1 MSKAF
6 TTPSVP
12 GRSTI
17 DEEVIKQIKY
27 REAVMSNSSE
37 NAPSELDPNDRQS
50 LIHGSSPYFRIT
62 SGVVDEEDG
71 STKITLGSGGASD
84 EFQGHRQGIEPE
96 AKLFTEHYSLY
107 TIDDAKYGITPTPM
121 VSNLSISQHGGQVPG
136 AILIG
141 EFDIKCF
148 NKAQF
153 DYLEK
158 YFSRPGFQLL
168 LEWGHGMKINK
179 AGKFDTTLNLVSE
192 STTDE
197 QSTDS
202 SNTTF
207 KIKEEASQLREDSGF
222 NYDYL
227 MGTITNYSWKYE
239 ASSYNINVRVMGKG
253 SVSLAVQQLLAP
265 PETITAEEKDEAEK
279 FKSNFGQ
286 FYEILDAV
294 DKAAIKASTPKRDR
308 TKPKLETID
317 KAKFE
322 AKLKSKDMFNALEE
336 NAGDMDMYQIR
347 FRSRDNRQ
355 FSYIKYKH
363 LLGLINLQFVERQGG
378 EDAGKGDTSFGLTE
392 KEQLYATYPDH
403 FSYDPAICLIGGVT
417 DSDGVIDTTAAS
429 KGEGTDQQGDILELL
444 LRVGWLKDLYESEQ
458 KLSTNP
464 DFGTLGSYL
473 TKINR
478 EVVRSLGY
486 VNDLSIILDPDVKP
500 ELGPSRIVDSNCPPD
515 IEGGVDIDKIMLIQ
529 PQGLGSTVTSLSIN
543 SELNANL
550 INLITAGTI
559 ANDGDAAKNTQVGL
573 SAFNKGLTHKWKGP
587 KKSTTGDAKK
597 EDAPEEEENPLVTL
611 EKAYGRGHYPSEAIS
626 STTSEFTSLIK
637 KQIDEAD
644 ASQGSTGMRGP
655 VGGKLTA
662 TMKGISGMKM
672 LQYFTIPK
680 EFLPTTWYLGDIV
693 VGFRIGNISHEIG
706 AQWTTTVEG
715 QAIVLK
721 GKF

>member
-27 REAVMSNSSE
+27 REAVMSNSTE

-62 SGVVDEEDG
+62 SGVVSEKDG
-71 STKITLGSGGASD
+71 CTKITLGSGGASD
-84 EFQGHRQGIEPE
+84 EFQGHRQGIDAE

-107 TIDDAKYGITPTPM
+107 TVDDAKYGITPTPM
-121 VSNLSISQHGGQVPG
+121 VHNLNISQFGGAVPG
-136 AILIG
+136 AILTG

-168 LEWGHGMKINK
+168 IEWGHGMKINK
-179 AGKFDTTLNLVSE
+179 AGKFDTKLNLVSE

-197 QSTDS
+197 QSTDT
-202 SNTTF
+202 SNSVY

-227 MGTITNYSWKYE
+227 LGTITNYSWKYE

-253 SVSLAVQQLLAP
+253 SVSLAVQQLMAP

-279 FKSNFGQ
+279 FKSNYGQ

-294 DKAAIKASTPKRDR
+294 DKAAIKASTPQRSR
-308 TKPKLETID
+308 SKPQLETID

-322 AKLKSKDMFNALEE
+322 AKLKSKDMFAALEE
-336 NAGDMDMYQIR
+336 NAGEMDMYQIR
-347 FRSRDNRQ
+347 FRSGDNRQ

-363 LLGLINLQFVERQGG
+363 LLGLINLQFVARQGG
-378 EDAGKGDTSFGLTE
+378 EDAGKGDTSFGLAPNQ
-392 KEQLYATYPDH
+392 QLYATYPDH

-417 DSDGVIDTTAAS
+417 ESNGIIDTKAAS
-429 KGEGTDQQGDILELL
+429 KGGPSDQQGDILELL
-444 LRVGWLKDLYESEQ
+444 IRVGWIKDLYESEL
-458 KLSTNP
+458 KLNTNP
-464 DFGTLGSYL
+464 DFGTLGSFL

-478 EVVRSLGY
+478 EIGRSLGY
-486 VNDLSIILDPDVKP
+486 VNDISIMLDPNLKSD
-500 ELGPSRIVDSNCPPD
+500 EGPSRL
-515 IEGGVDIDKIMLIQ
+515 VDINTPASIDQNVDDIQLIL
-529 PQGLGSTVTSLSIN
+529 PQGLGSTVKSFSIN

-559 ANDGDAAKNTQVGL
+559 ANDGDAKNSTQVGL

-587 KKSTTGDAKK
+587 KKATVSNDKK
-597 EDAPEEEENPLVTL
+597 EDAPEEEEDPLVTL
-611 EKAYGRGHYPSEAIS
+611 EKAYAGGHYPDKSIA
-626 STTSEFTSLIK
+626 STTSQFTSLIQ
-637 KQIDEAD
+637 KQINDAD
-644 ASQGSTGMRGP
+644 AALNETGMRGP
-655 VGGKLTA
+655 VGGKLTVS
-662 TMKGISGMKM
+662 MKGISGLKM
-672 LQYFTIPK
+672 LEYFTIPR
-680 EFLPTTWYLGDIV
+680 EFLPETWYLGDIK

-706 AQWTTTVEG
+706 TEWITTIEG